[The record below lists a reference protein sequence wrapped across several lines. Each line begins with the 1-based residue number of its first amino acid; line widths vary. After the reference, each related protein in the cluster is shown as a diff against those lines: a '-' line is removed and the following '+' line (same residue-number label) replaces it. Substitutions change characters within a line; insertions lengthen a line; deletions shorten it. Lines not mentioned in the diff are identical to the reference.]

1 MEIRPKIPKYI
12 RLTIYSY
19 LSTYELLFGIALL
32 SKQERDILPNSE
44 LIGAKKFHLKLKG
57 LPRDSTSAD
66 YLVNYA
72 KEVIFYVNSEIHLKI
87 LEEIVFQFQN
97 KKLKIFSQKLEASY
111 NLQVI
116 LKRNETLV
124 LQSTKLEHEF
134 DN

>member
-1 MEIRPKIPKYI
+1 M
-12 RLTIYSY
+12 
-19 LSTYELLFGIALL
+19 
-32 SKQERDILPNSE
+32 
-44 LIGAKKFHLKLKG
+44 
-57 LPRDSTSAD
+57 PRDSTSAD

-72 KEVIFYVNSEIHLKI
+72 KEVIFYVNSEIPLKI

-97 KKLKIFSQKLEASY
+97 KKLKIFFQELEASY
-111 NLQVI
+111 NLQDI